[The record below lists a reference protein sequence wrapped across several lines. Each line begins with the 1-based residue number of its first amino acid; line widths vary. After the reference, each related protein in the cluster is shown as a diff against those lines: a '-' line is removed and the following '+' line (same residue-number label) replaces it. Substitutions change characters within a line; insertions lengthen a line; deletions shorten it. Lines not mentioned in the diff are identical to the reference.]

1 MRALDPRLLRRAR
14 AARVL
19 LALDTAAALAAAV
32 LVLAQATLISHIVVG
47 GFDGRS
53 AASLSAALVLL
64 VGVFAVRG
72 ALSWAVEVAGRRAA
86 ATVLSEL
93 RHELVEH
100 RLRTEP
106 TALDGV
112 EAAEIAA
119 ASVQGVDALGDYF
132 ARYLPQVV
140 LACVVPVAVL
150 LWVASV
156 DWVSALVLLLT
167 LPIVPVFMAL
177 IGRFSAERSR
187 ERWQALQE
195 LSSHFLDV
203 VRGLP
208 TLVAYNRGRPQTA
221 ILEAVGERYR
231 AATMGTLRVAFLS
244 ALVLELAATIGV
256 ALVAVTVGVRL
267 VAGTLG
273 LQAGLTVL
281 LLAPELYAPLRRLG
295 AEYHASADGLAVA
308 DRILALL
315 EAPPTIARR
324 GSLTPP
330 SPRSS
335 TVRFERVSYAYPARP
350 GLVLD
355 ELDLELQPGQTVT
368 LVGESGAGKSTV
380 GALLLRLADPTSG
393 RLSIGEVDLASCN
406 PEAWRRLVAWLP
418 QRPLIVRGTVAENVT
433 LGREGATDAEL
444 RRAARLSGAEPFIRA
459 LPEGFETLVGDG
471 GRSLSAGESQRIA
484 IARVFLRDAPLI
496 VLDEPTANLDPESA
510 KLVENAIARL
520 RHGRTVLVISHRPV
534 AAHCTDRI
542 VRLAHGRAEEPSRTR
557 AA

>member
-1 MRALDPRLLRRAR
+1 MRALDPRLLKRAR
-14 AARVL
+14 AVRVL
-19 LALDTAAALAAAV
+19 LGLDTGAALAAAV

-47 GFDGRS
+47 GFDGRP
-53 AASLSAALVLL
+53 AASLSAALALL
-64 VGVFAVRG
+64 VSVFAARG

-100 RLRTEP
+100 RLRAEP

-156 DWVSALVLLLT
+156 DWVSALVMLLT

-177 IGRFSAERSR
+177 IGRFSADRSR
-187 ERWQALQE
+187 ERWQALHE

-231 AATMGTLRVAFLS
+231 AATMGTLRIAFLS

-315 EAPPTIARR
+315 ETPPTIARR

-335 TVRFERVSYAYPARP
+335 AVRFERVSYSYPARP

-355 ELDLELQPGQTVT
+355 GLDLELQPGETVT

-380 GALLLRLADPTSG
+380 GALLLRLADPTTG
-393 RLSIGEVDLASCN
+393 RLSVGDADLASCD
-406 PEAWRRLVAWLP
+406 PEAWRRHLAWLP
-418 QRPLIVRGTVAENVT
+418 QRPLIVRGTVAENVR
-433 LGREGATDAEL
+433 LGREDATDAEL
-444 RRAARLSGAEPFIRA
+444 RRAVRLAGAEPFVHA
-459 LPEGFETLVGDG
+459 LPEGFETLLGDG

-484 IARVFLRDAPLI
+484 IARVLLRDAALI

-510 KLVENAIARL
+510 ELVEDAIARL
-520 RHGRTVLVISHRPV
+520 RHGRTVLVISHRPLP
-534 AAHCTDRI
+534 ARCTDRI
-542 VRLAHGRAEEPSRTR
+542 IRLAHGRVEEPSRTR